1 MVSDLDLAHTAKVV
15 DQLLP
20 LLHGHRL
27 DASPHFFEE
36 FQNVYFLRTRGGIEH
51 VCFQVSC
58 RQRCWVTPGLQ

>member
-1 MVSDLDLAHTAKVV
+1 LSERLSFIEKLLKMVSDLDLAHTAKVV

-51 VCFQVSC
+51 VCVK
-58 RQRCWVTPGLQ
+58 